1 MKLLFIMLNYPL
13 LKLLMHYNNSAAG
26 LNYYSPTAPAITS
39 TPITTGTVGD
49 VYTYDVNASGYPY
62 PTYSLTTPPAGMAI
76 DPNTGV
82 ISWTPTASGD
92 YDITVNASNGVTPDA
107 VQTFTIH
114 VIDPITLPAST
125 VAYWKLDETAGNTF
139 SDLTGV
145 NNGTGNVSPTPS
157 AGQVGGAQLFD
168 GSTTKI
174 EVPANTSFDFAA
186 ADNFSVEF
194 WYKGSDC
201 SFF

>member
-1 MKLLFIMLNYPL
+1 ML
-13 LKLLMHYNNSAAG
+13 
-26 LNYYSPTAPAITS
+26 
-39 TPITTGTVGD
+39 
-49 VYTYDVNASGYPY
+49 
-62 PTYSLTTPPAGMAI
+62 
-76 DPNTGV
+76 NTGV

-174 EVPANTSFDFAA
+174 EVPANPSLDFAA
-186 ADNFSVEF
+186 ADNFSVSSGI
-194 WYKGSDC
+194 KVHC
-201 SFF
+201 SFC